1 MRLLLVIATATAIAN
16 ALAQKIA
23 HAAAKMAK
31 TALAN
36 AIVQNVIADA
46 RTKKHANAKKTDLRF
61 SKSLRK
67 NQRAI
72 VTATAIANKNVR
84 RAKSPPQLKGKVMHA
99 DKKKVVRLLKT
110 VQGQI
115 QGLINMVEENRYC
128 IDISTQILSSQS
140 ILKKVNYEILKGHFE
155 HCIKDSV
162 VQGDKAAQDE
172 KIEELVGILDK
183 ILEK

>member
-1 MRLLLVIATATAIAN
+1 
-16 ALAQKIA
+16 
-23 HAAAKMAK
+23 
-31 TALAN
+31 
-36 AIVQNVIADA
+36 
-46 RTKKHANAKKTDLRF
+46 
-61 SKSLRK
+61 
-67 NQRAI
+67 
-72 VTATAIANKNVR
+72 
-84 RAKSPPQLKGKVMHA
+84 MHA

-155 HCIKDSV
+155 HCIKDAVS
-162 VQGDKAAQDE
+162 QGDKAAQDE